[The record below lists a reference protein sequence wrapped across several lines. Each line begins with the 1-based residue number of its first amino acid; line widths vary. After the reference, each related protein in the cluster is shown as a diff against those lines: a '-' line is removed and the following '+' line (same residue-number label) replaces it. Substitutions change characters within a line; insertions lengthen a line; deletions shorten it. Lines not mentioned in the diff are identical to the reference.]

1 MTRPLTNFGASVR
14 ARLLNLTRTRKGDFQ
29 LTLQRYVAERFLY
42 RLGVSPHRDRF
53 VLKGAM
59 LFVLWDEAVLRPTR
73 DLDLAGFWANDADS
87 LGEAFREICAA
98 SCPSDGLEFAIETLD
113 ISPIRDAAEYHG
125 FRLNLHVRLAGAV
138 IPFQVDVGF
147 GDMIVPE
154 PIDVVYPVLLD
165 GEAPR
170 VRAYPR
176 EAALAEKLHAMVSLG
191 EANSRFKDFFDV
203 WVLSSRFSFGGER
216 ISAAIQATFSR
227 RKAMTFSPWPEALS
241 PAFYAE
247 PGRSDQWMRYLK
259 RTKLTD
265 APSDFAAVG
274 ERVIAFLAPPLRA
287 VANAASFGPA
297 WPPGGPWR

>member
-1 MTRPLTNFGASVR
+1 M
-14 ARLLNLTRTRKGDFQ
+14 
-29 LTLQRYVAERFLY
+29 
-42 RLGVSPHRDRF
+42 
-53 VLKGAM
+53 
-59 LFVLWDEAVLRPTR
+59 
-73 DLDLAGFWANDADS
+73 
-87 LGEAFREICAA
+87 
-98 SCPSDGLEFAIETLD
+98 
-113 ISPIRDAAEYHG
+113 
-125 FRLNLHVRLAGAV
+125 

-147 GDMIVPE
+147 GDAIVPA

-203 WVLSSRFSFGGER
+203 WLLCSRFPFEGER
-216 ISAAIQATFSR
+216 ISAAIQATFAR
-227 RKAMTFSPWPEALS
+227 RKTPPLSPWPGALL

-247 PGRSDQWMRYLK
+247 PARADQWLRYLK

-265 APSDFAAVG
+265 APADFSAVG

-287 VANAASFGPA
+287 VADAASFRPT
-297 WPPGGPWR
+297 WVPGGPWR

>member
-59 LFVLWDEAVLRPTR
+59 LFVLWDEAVVRPTR

-125 FRLNLHVRLAGAV
+125 IRLNLHVRLAGAV

-147 GDMIVPE
+147 GDAIVPE

-203 WVLSSRFSFGGER
+203 WVLCSRFSFGGER
-216 ISAAIQATFSR
+216 ISAAIEATFSR
-227 RKAMTFSPWPEALS
+227 RKTMTFSPWPEALS

-247 PGRSDQWMRYLK
+247 PGRSDQWIRYLK